1 MVWCSDDNTKITK
14 TRDHDLSFTG
24 NILDCLK
31 KYHHLSFTS
40 EKYLKLNE
48 IEGIILIGSDS
59 MMSAVSRYINSNKN
73 IFSKSNHCI
82 ASINSPMQCMMKE
95 ICGQCLQEHFDPKTK
110 IKSIIFSCAE
120 QDQNFKTVNFDVLK
134 NRLRQNSF
142 LEKLDQLYLDF

>member
-1 MVWCSDDNTKITK
+1 MS
-14 TRDHDLSFTG
+14 L
-24 NILDCLK
+24 
-31 KYHHLSFTS
+31 TS

-59 MMSAVSRYINSNKN
+59 MMSAVSGFINSNKN
-73 IFSKSNHCI
+73 IFSNSNHCI